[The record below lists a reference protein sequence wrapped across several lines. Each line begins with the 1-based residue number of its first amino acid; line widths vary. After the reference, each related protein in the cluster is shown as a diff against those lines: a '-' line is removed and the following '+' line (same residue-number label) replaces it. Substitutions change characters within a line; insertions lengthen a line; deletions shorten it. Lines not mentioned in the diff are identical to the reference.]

1 MQARSPI
8 LTPDAFGALI
18 RQRRLELGWTQTR
31 LAVASGH
38 SLNTI
43 CNIETGVTSARLD
56 VAVEIARAL
65 GAQLNLEMP
74 TSTRK
79 SKK

>member
-8 LTPDAFGALI
+8 PSPDAFGALI
-18 RQRRLELGWTQTR
+18 RQRRLELGWTQTQ

-43 CNIETGVTSARLD
+43 SNIENGVTSARLD

-65 GAQLNLEMP
+65 GAQLSLELLP
-74 TSTRK
+74 TTRK
-79 SKK
+79 SK